1 MSKSYSS
8 IMFLKIKTGI
18 LILFCTLAF
27 TSCKKYDEAVVADNT
42 APPDLTITNTVI
54 ENYVNKTYISLLGRK
69 PDSIEFL
76 NGVTTL
82 KQNNLSVSNR
92 NAFLNQVLSKPD
104 YSTHLFDINN
114 IDLLNN
120 LDTNEITNKILLF
133 QFLLSDSSYLSYWPI
148 LQMEMARLNVM
159 QQILPKLQNGSANV
173 IDLHRTLIDNYFYDQ
188 INMGS
193 LNFVVSMYQHFL
205 RRYPTENELN
215 NGIAMVDGD
224 YAIAF
229 QQTGNSKTAFITIFF
244 NSSDYYEGQVRDL
257 YLRYL
262 FREPTSSESATLT
275 IQYKNSNDYKQ
286 LQRTIIA
293 TNEFIG
299 L

>member
-1 MSKSYSS
+1 M
-8 IMFLKIKTGI
+8 
-18 LILFCTLAF
+18 A
-27 TSCKKYDEAVVADNT
+27 SCEKQNETVITDNT
-42 APPDLTITNTVI
+42 APPDLTITNTTV
-54 ENYVNKTYISLLGRK
+54 ENYVNKSYISLLGRK
-69 PDSIEFL
+69 PDSVEFT
-76 NGVTTL
+76 NGVATL
-82 KQNNLSVSNR
+82 KQNNLSAANR
-92 NAFLNQVLSKPD
+92 STFLNQVINKPE
-104 YSTHLFDINN
+104 YEAHLFDINN

-120 LDTNEITNKILLF
+120 LDTNEITSKILLF
-133 QFLLSDSSYLSYWPI
+133 QFLLTDSSYISFWPI
-148 LQMEMARLNVM
+148 LQMEMARLYVM
-159 QQILPKLQNGSANV
+159 QPILQQLQNGTADI
-173 IDLHRTLIDNYFYDQ
+173 IDLHRVLIDNYFYDQ

-224 YAIAF
+224 YAIVF
-229 QQTGNSKTAFITIFF
+229 QQTGNSKTAFINIFF
-244 NSSDYYEGQVRDL
+244 ASNDYYEGQVRDL

-286 LQRTIIA
+286 LQRTILA
-293 TNEFIG
+293 TDEFIG

>member
-1 MSKSYSS
+1 MSKSYSP
-8 IMFLKIKTGI
+8 IMFSKIKTCI
-18 LILFCTLAF
+18 LILLCAAAF

-42 APPDLTITNTVI
+42 APPDLTISNTTI
-54 ENYVNKTYISLLGRK
+54 ENYVNKSYISLLGRK
-69 PDSIEFL
+69 PDSIEFS
-76 NGVTTL
+76 NSVATL
-82 KQNNLSVSNR
+82 KQNNLSATNR
-92 NAFLNQVLSKPD
+92 NAFLNQVLSKPE
-104 YSTHLFDINN
+104 YEVHLFDINN
-114 IDLLNN
+114 IELLNN
-120 LDTNEITNKILLF
+120 LDTNEFTNKIVLSQL
-133 QFLLSDSSYLSYWPI
+133 LLSDSTYINYWPI
-148 LQMEMARLNVM
+148 LQMEIARLLLA
-159 QQILPKLQNGSANV
+159 QQILPQLQNGNASV
-173 IDLHRTLIDNYFYDQ
+173 IDLHRVFVDNYFYDQ

-215 NGIAMVDGD
+215 NGISMVDGD

-229 QQTGNSKTAFITIFF
+229 QKTGNSKTDFITIFF
-244 NSSDYYEGQVRDL
+244 ASNDYYEGQVRDL

-286 LQRTIIA
+286 LQQTILS
-293 TNEFIG
+293 TDEFIG